1 MLTDERI
8 AWWTSAAALMER
20 EVRQH
25 LAATKNSASEQ
36 ARGLVAY
43 RHATAARKAFEAWQ
57 DTRVF
62 RRAQRRQTA

>member
-1 MLTDERI
+1 MLTDDRI
-8 AWWTSAAALMER
+8 AEWLATSALMER

-25 LAATKNSASEQ
+25 LAATKDSASEQ

-62 RRAQRRQTA
+62 RRAAVRQTA